1 MTEIDETFTAADVN
15 ADGVLDRDEFKVFV
29 TQMNQNGVNRG
40 LKNRDTTDEFIDTV
54 YPAFDG
60 FN

>member
-1 MTEIDETFTAADVN
+1 MTEIDDTFTAADVN

-29 TQMNQNGVNRG
+29 TQMNNNGVARG
-40 LKNRDTTDEFIDTV
+40 LKNRDTTDDFIELV
-54 YPAFDG
+54 YPSFNG

>member
-29 TQMNQNGVNRG
+29 TQMNNNGVARG
-40 LKNRDTTDEFIDTV
+40 LKNRDTTEDFIDLV
-54 YPAFDG
+54 YPSFNG

>member
-29 TQMNQNGVNRG
+29 TQMNNNGVARG
-40 LKNRDTTDEFIDTV
+40 LKNRDTTDDFIELV
-54 YPAFDG
+54 YPSFNG

>member
-40 LKNRDTTDEFIDTV
+40 LKNRDTTDDFI
-54 YPAFDG
+54 A
-60 FN
+60 

>member
-1 MTEIDETFTAADVN
+1 MTEIDDTFTAADVN

-29 TQMNQNGVNRG
+29 TQMNNNGVARG
-40 LKNRDTTDEFIDTV
+40 LKNRDTTEDFIDLV
-54 YPAFDG
+54 YPSFNG